1 MQNNE
6 KLIKEE
12 LLDKLKKITEEI
24 EEIYFEE
31 KEKSLIEKK

>member
-6 KLIKEE
+6 ELIKEE

-24 EEIYFEE
+24 EEIYFEG